1 MQITKNFLEAGLFS
15 ALCVFGV
22 QANPYTI
29 GAFAGK
35 DRSKE

>member
-1 MQITKNFLEAGLFS
+1 MQITKNFLLVLFS
-15 ALCVFGV
+15 ALCVSGV

-29 GAFAGK
+29 GALAGK

>member
-1 MQITKNFLEAGLFS
+1 MQITKNFLQEVLFS
-15 ALCVFGV
+15 ALCVSGV

-29 GAFAGK
+29 GALAGK